1 MGAGEG
7 VGDHGSD
14 ETSSIISSLSILVS
28 RACRVST
35 TGDSETPGFAQ
46 AGCPTNNGDVCLNP
60 ADDDTGMV
68 ESSAAGVEKLGA
80 TAARVGVR
88 TIPPRDSGALLRIPR
103 GKLGAAFSIGL
114 AMAYT
119 DLRGQI
125 YARAKGRTAS
135 MGNTAGPCSRGGRE
149 RASVLYNCYSC
160 SVGIALL

>member
-88 TIPPRDSGALLRIPR
+88 TIPPRDTGALRIPR
-103 GKLGAAFSIGL
+103 GTLGAAFSIGL
-114 AMAYT
+114 A
-119 DLRGQI
+119 RRIQI
-125 YARAKGRTAS
+125 CGDRFTRVQKVGRLVWGIQQGPAAGEAGKGHRSCITA
-135 MGNTAGPCSRGGRE
+135 
-149 RASVLYNCYSC
+149 
-160 SVGIALL
+160 IAVRLE